1 MNNLQYNVLV
11 SMFENIELWLSP
23 LLGFAVT
30 YLALE
35 VAWHFTACGLHSK
48 EIKPCLFKEVKEIV
62 VRHR

>member
-1 MNNLQYNVLV
+1 ML
-11 SMFENIELWLSP
+11 ENIDLWLSP

-35 VAWHFTACGLHSK
+35 VAWHYTACGLHSK

-62 VRHR
+62 VRYR